1 MKIDKQTLDDLEFT
15 TIQQWLMNYA
25 ISDSAKE
32 KLQNLAPNS
41 DRQKILGELNKV
53 NELLSIRTEGE
64 TFPHIDFEE
73 LSEEIKLLPIKNSAI
88 QLEGFM
94 RIYSASLLVNSLL
107 YFFDKREKEYPLLKQ
122 LISSAYYTKEII
134 DAIQLVF
141 DKSGNVKD
149 DASEA
154 LLTIRTQL
162 KSVKKQINRNFDKEV
177 RRLRKD
183 NVLGDTSET
192 FINERRVLTVLA
204 NHKRKISGAVVGSS
218 KSGNYTYIE
227 PQINVALNN
236 EFELLL
242 DDERK
247 EIFKILQVLKAELL
261 IHIELIKDYQK
272 ILVEFDFINAKTK
285 LAIELDC
292 CLPAIS
298 EELEIEIKN
307 AYHPILLKNNKAQ
320 KKKTLPQQ
328 IEMNKFA
335 RMLVISGPNAGG
347 KSITL
352 KSIGILQLMLQSG
365 LLVPVHPNSKMCLF
379 QNILSDIGDNQ
390 SIENE
395 LSTYSYR
402 LKRMNHFLQVANKKT
417 LFLLDEFGTGSD
429 PDLGGALA
437 EVIFEALYNK
447 KSYAVITTHYNNIKL
462 KANQLRNAVNGSM
475 LFNTETLE
483 PRYEFSMGQPGSSFT
498 FEVAKINGI
507 PDELIAEAK
516 NKLSTS
522 KVKMDKLLS
531 DLQKEKSYLNK
542 LNKEHIEAQDIALE
556 ALNSYQSKKEQYE
569 NKLHTMRSNSEENQK
584 YINAGKKLISYIDKY
599 NTNTKKRAIN
609 DSLLEEVRKYLAVEK
624 SKIVAA
630 KQKAKEK
637 KSGVVSSK
645 KSASKKKLS
654 STKKEEIHGR
664 NKIKVG
670 SRVKLLATKQI
681 GVVEEMKGDNLIVSF
696 GFARMKVKL
705 EKLMLVE

>member
-15 TIQQWLMNYA
+15 TIQKWLQNYA

-32 KLQNLAPNS
+32 KMQNLQPSS
-41 DRQKILGELNKV
+41 DREKVLSELHKV

-64 TFPHIDFEE
+64 TFPRIEFEE
-73 LSEEIKLLPIKNSAI
+73 LLEEIKLLPIKNSAI

-94 RIYSASLLVNSLL
+94 RVYSASMLINNLL
-107 YFFDKREKEYPLLKQ
+107 YFFDKRENDYPLLSQ
-122 LISSAYYTKEII
+122 LIGTAYYTKEII
-134 DAIQLVF
+134 DAIQMVF
-141 DKSGNVKD
+141 DKHGKVKD
-149 DASEA
+149 DASDN
-154 LLTIRTQL
+154 LLYIRTNL
-162 KSVKKQINRNFDKEV
+162 KSIKKQINRNFDKEV

-183 NVLGDTSET
+183 NILGDTSET

-204 NHKRKISGAVVGSS
+204 NHKRKISGSVVGSS
-218 KSGNYTYIE
+218 KAGNYTYIE

-236 EFELLL
+236 EYELLL

-247 EIFKILQVLKAELL
+247 EIFKILQVLKTELL
-261 IHIELIKDYQK
+261 IHIELIKDYQR
-272 ILVEFDFINAKTK
+272 ILVEFDFINAKTR
-285 LAIELDC
+285 LAIELEC

-307 AYHPILLKNNKAQ
+307 AFHPILLKNNNSQ

-365 LLVPVHPNSKMCLF
+365 ILVPVHPNSKMCLF

-417 LFLLDEFGTGSD
+417 LLLLDEFGTGSD

-507 PDELIAEAK
+507 PDDLIEEAK
-516 NKLSTS
+516 NKLSDN

-542 LNKEHIEAQDIALE
+542 LNKEHIEAQDIAE
-556 ALNSYQSKKEQYE
+556 NARNTYTEKKEQYE
-569 NKLHTMRSNSEENQK
+569 HKLQNMRANSEFNQK
-584 YINAGKKLISYIDKY
+584 HIHAGKKLSSFIEKY
-599 NTNTKKRAIN
+599 NINTKKKAIN
-609 DSLLEEVRKYLAVEK
+609 DKLLEEVRKYLAVEK
-624 SKIVAA
+624 SKIVAS
-630 KQKAKEK
+630 KQKEKLK
-637 KSGVVSSK
+637 KSGGLAK
-645 KSASKKKLS
+645 SKKKTLANNQ
-654 STKKEEIHGR
+654 KKKDPHHIE
-664 NKIKVG
+664 KIKVG
-670 SRVKLLATKQI
+670 SRVKMIATKQI
-681 GVVEEMKGDNLIVSF
+681 GVVEEIKGENVTVSF

-705 EKLMLVE
+705 DKLMFVD

>member
-15 TIQQWLMNYA
+15 TILKWLSDHA
-25 ISDSAKE
+25 ISDSAKVKFHE
-32 KLQNLAPNS
+32 LSPSA
-41 DRQKILGELNKV
+41 DRKEVLNELSKV
-53 NELLSIRTEGE
+53 NELLKIRREGE

-73 LSEEIKLLPIKNSAI
+73 LIEEIKLLPIKNSAI

-107 YFFDKREKEYPLLKQ
+107 YFFDKREKEYPFLNEVVNAAYFTQ
-122 LISSAYYTKEII
+122 EISE
-134 DAIQLVF
+134 AIQAVF
-141 DKSGNVKD
+141 DKHGKVKD
-149 DASEA
+149 DASEE
-154 LLTIRTQL
+154 LFTIRTQL
-162 KSVKKQINRNFDKEV
+162 KSIKRQINRNFDKEV
-177 RRLRKD
+177 SRLLKD
-183 NVLGDTSET
+183 NILGETKET
-192 FINERRVLTVLA
+192 FINERRVLSVLA
-204 NHKRKISGAVVGSS
+204 NHKRKISGTVVGSS

-227 PQINVALNN
+227 PQINVSLNN
-236 EFELLL
+236 EYELLL

-247 EIFKILQVLKAELL
+247 EIFKILQVLKTQLFVHIKL
-261 IHIELIKDYQK
+261 IEEYQK
-272 ILVEFDFINAKTK
+272 ILVEFDFINAKTR

-298 EELEIEIKN
+298 EKLETDLKN

-328 IEMNKFA
+328 IEMNKFG

-352 KSIGILQLMLQSG
+352 KSIGILQLMLQGG

-379 QNILSDIGDNQ
+379 QNILTDIGDNQ

-462 KANQLRNAVNGSM
+462 KAHQLRNAINGSM

-483 PRYEFSMGQPGSSFT
+483 PRYEFSIGQPGSSFT

-507 PDELIAEAK
+507 PDELVEEAK
-516 NKLSTS
+516 NKLSDS

-531 DLQKEKSYLNK
+531 DLQKEKTYLNQ
-542 LNKEHIEAQDIALE
+542 LNKAHIEAQDIAQE
-556 ALNSYQSKKEQYE
+556 AFSNYTTKKELYE
-569 NKLHTMRSNSEENQK
+569 SKLQNMRSSSESNQRH
-584 YINAGKKLISYIDKY
+584 INAGKKLVAFIDNY
-599 NTNTKKRAIN
+599 NINTKKKTIN
-609 DSLLEEVRKYLAVEK
+609 DKLLEEVRKYLAVEK
-624 SKIVAA
+624 SKIITA
-630 KQKAKEK
+630 KQKVKEK
-637 KSGVVSSK
+637 KSGIVATNK
-645 KSASKKKLS
+645 KIKKIPQ
-654 STKKEEIHGR
+654 KEESYQR
-664 NKIKVG
+664 SKIKIG
-670 SRVKLLATKQI
+670 SRVKMLATKQI
-681 GVVEEMKGDNLIVSF
+681 GIVEEIKGENVTVSF

-705 EKLMLVE
+705 TKLTFVDNK